1 MQVKWP
7 HYGKILLILLV
18 VIGLFT
24 LSIKPSIQDLSTI
37 EATSKLTLQG
47 QAQLKENDSEATTDT
62 NSEEQQASTKEHTSL
77 EQQEAISEEPA
88 AEPTN
93 TSSATSP
100 AADNKPALVDGSNHV
115 EMLDN
120 AEVGDA
126 YFTTNLHNNQ
136 IVTEPSY
143 YLSIT
148 QLDSSLTVNE
158 TSVELNQQLLQGFTG
173 ALTVIEGENTVIVRS
188 TYTDK
193 NGLIKSAKQSYRII
207 LNTKTIVIDTTAQ
220 NEEVVEDVYR
230 FTAKSMLN
238 GDTLP
243 LVVTLNDKPI
253 HAQAGYSYAVTLQPG
268 ENDLVLSA
276 TDGTNNK
283 QVHYQIHYQ
292 QHQANLTFETDL
304 SDQKVSS
311 PAFHFTA
318 NALYNDEAVPFSA
331 SLNGVMLPAGT
342 NFDVELASG
351 TNTIHLQ
358 ASYKGEQRSKQFK
371 ILYSDP
377 TIAHTKPTDELAP
390 KLKTDLTSGT
400 HVKGLIKT
408 INVWPTTADGSR
420 IRGKNVAV
428 KVNGVGVPFVWDDTE
443 KTSYKLALQ
452 HGDNQVEIRAWDD
465 EGRIVKETFSV
476 TAEDLTNGVIGQAT
490 ISVEASVLGIP
501 YLIPPTKM
509 DIHQGEKGSYLID
522 QLLRQHGFSYN
533 HTGTLETNFYL
544 SALKK
549 PNMLAN
555 VAIADDLWQL
565 VEASSTRAFRDDY
578 STDSLGEF
586 DFANGS
592 GWMFSV
598 NGDYPN
604 YGFSDAYFLDGDVVR
619 IRFTLHYGRDIK
631 GFGSTGGNSGSNWD
645 KEW

>member
-7 HYGKILLILLV
+7 NYGKILLILLL

-24 LSIKPSIQDLSTI
+24 LSIKPSTQDLSTI

-47 QAQLKENDSEATTDT
+47 QAQLNENDSEATTDR
-62 NSEEQQASTKEHTSL
+62 NNEEQQASTKEHTTK
-77 EQQEAISEEPA
+77 EQQQALSEEPVVESTTPA
-88 AEPTN
+88 
-93 TSSATSP
+93 SAP
-100 AADNKPALVDGSNHV
+100 LPADNKPALVEGANHV
-115 EMLDN
+115 EILDI
-120 AEVGDA
+120 AAIGDA

-143 YLSIT
+143 SLLIT
-148 QLDSSLTVNE
+148 QLDSSLTVTE
-158 TSVELNQQLLQGFTG
+158 TSVELNEQLLEDFTG
-173 ALTVIEGENTVIVRS
+173 ELTFKEGENTVTVRS
-188 TYTDK
+188 TYTDS
-193 NGLIKSAKQSYRII
+193 NGLIKSAQQSYRIF

-220 NEEVVEDVYR
+220 NEEVIEDVYR

-253 HAQAGYSYAVTLQPG
+253 EALAGYSYAVTLQPG
-268 ENDLVLSA
+268 ENHLILSA
-276 TDGTNNK
+276 TAGTNHK

-311 PAFHFTA
+311 PTFHFTA
-318 NALYNDEAVPFSA
+318 NARYNHEAVPFNA
-331 SLNGVMLPAGT
+331 SLNGVILPAGT
-342 NFDVELASG
+342 SFDVELTSG
-351 TNTIHLQ
+351 TNTIQLQ

-377 TIAHTKPTDELAP
+377 TIAQTKPTDELAP
-390 KLKTDLTSGT
+390 KLKTDLISGM

-428 KVNGVGVPFVWDDTE
+428 KVNGVGIPFVWDDSE

-476 TAEDLTNGVIGQAT
+476 EAEDLKNGVIGQVT

-522 QLLRQHGFSYN
+522 QLLRQYGFSYN
-533 HTGTLETNFYL
+533 HTGTLDTNFYL

-549 PNMLAN
+549 SNMLAN

-578 STDSLGEF
+578 SKDSLGEF

-631 GFGSTGGNSGSNWD
+631 GFGSTGGNSGSNWE